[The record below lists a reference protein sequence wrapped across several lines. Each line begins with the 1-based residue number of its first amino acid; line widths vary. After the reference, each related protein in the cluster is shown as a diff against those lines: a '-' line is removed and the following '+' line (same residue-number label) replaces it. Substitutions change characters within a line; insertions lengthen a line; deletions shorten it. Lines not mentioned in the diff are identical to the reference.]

1 MASIQFSQGFT
12 MPVEELKLN
21 LDKLADSLAD
31 RLQLVSH
38 WQSERCLIFKGSGA
52 SGEIKIEQEII
63 HLSVTLGMMMGM
75 FKASIEEEI
84 REKINT
90 YVY

>member
-12 MPVEELKLN
+12 MPTEELKRN
-21 LDKLADSLAD
+21 LDKLAESLAD
-31 RLQLVSH
+31 RMQLTSH
-38 WQSERCLIFKGSGA
+38 WQSENCLTFKGSGA
-52 SGEIKIEQEII
+52 SGEITIEQENI

-75 FKASIEEEI
+75 FKASIEDEI